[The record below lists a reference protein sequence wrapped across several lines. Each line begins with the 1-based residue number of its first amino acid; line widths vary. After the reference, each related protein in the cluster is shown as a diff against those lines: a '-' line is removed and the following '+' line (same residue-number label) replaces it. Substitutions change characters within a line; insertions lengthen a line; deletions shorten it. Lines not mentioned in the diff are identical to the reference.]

1 MTKTIFF
8 HSPITEF
15 QISLV
20 LLYGYP
26 VFLSYHIDFSIP
38 VFVHLKNDGPDEHCA
53 AAQCSSEPSFSAY
66 ALGSIV

>member
-20 LLYGYP
+20 ILYGFTI
-26 VFLSYHIDFSIP
+26 FLSYHIVFSIP
-38 VFVHLKNDGPDEHCA
+38 VFDHLENDGPDERCA
-53 AAQCSSEPSFSAY
+53 AAQCSSGSLFYAY
-66 ALGSIV
+66 AL